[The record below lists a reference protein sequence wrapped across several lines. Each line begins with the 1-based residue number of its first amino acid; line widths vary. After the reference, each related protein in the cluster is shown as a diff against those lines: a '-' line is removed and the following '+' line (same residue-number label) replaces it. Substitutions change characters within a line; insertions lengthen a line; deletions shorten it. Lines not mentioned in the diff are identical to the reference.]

1 MNDNLITVVIPA
13 YNRAKVIE
21 SAVDSVLKQS
31 YQNFEIIIVNDGS
44 SDNTGEV
51 VAKLL
56 KQEHRIKYIEHPSN
70 LGAQAARNTGIRN
83 AKGKWITFLDS
94 DDYLQT
100 DSLESR
106 LHLALQ
112 DDLKVIHAEC
122 YVLRSDNQLR
132 LFGVRPLQ
140 GSVYTDLLTNPG
152 PVFPGLFIAKD
163 ALEKINYLDEN
174 IIAYQEWDTVIRLA
188 KLYPF
193 GFVKKP
199 VFTYDCRGQDTIS
212 KNRLRSANGYK
223 QVVNKHWKDIVKV
236 SGLPV
241 LFQHYL
247 NLSVYYTGVDEIQAL
262 IYKIIAYFYIPNI
275 IKLLVFKIKNQT
287 KKVIKIFTNFYQ

>member
-56 KQEHRIKYIEHPSN
+56 KQEHRIQYREHPIN

-112 DDLKVIHAEC
+112 NNLKVIHAEC

-132 LFGVRPLQ
+132 LFGVPPLQ
-140 GSVYTDLLTNPG
+140 GSVYTDLLTKPG

-193 GFVKKP
+193 GFVKNP

-212 KNRLRSANGYK
+212 KNMLRSANGYK
-223 QVVNKHWKDIVKV
+223 QVVHKHWKEIVKV
-236 SGLPV
+236 AGLPV

-247 NLSVYYTGVDEIQAL
+247 NLSTYYTGVDETQAL
-262 IYKIIAYFYIPNI
+262 VYKIIAFLYIPNI

-287 KKVIKIFTNFYQ
+287 KKVIKILTSTSN